1 MNNSCP
7 SSIPTPASPKIQRQ
21 DSSASS
27 NPRTRNVRN
36 LSIAPSPVT
45 ATPSSSSY
53 ASLSESARILSTN
66 PPTPRLGATPLQ
78 SIPSSRPGTPSLRP
92 RTPGL
97 GYAPLTPNAGSAVF
111 SPNTPL
117 YSPNALPSPNPVPT
131 KASKLKSHITSFLPL
146 SKHTYFHAK
155 IEIEQLSSVPF
166 VGGQFG
172 VRWRFK
178 NVVRHTAEKLQEG
191 AVNDEEQGLLGRVA
205 AKAKAVASSGKDK
218 GKAREQYGSE
228 VGEFGTVPPTQY
240 HPPHQGST
248 STNASTDSATS
259 ESSSFTTSTG
269 WSSTSM
275 SSVASN
281 STGATKMP
289 SGSST
294 PSTNLS
300 RNFYSPYASTG
311 SSTSPSSQEAQ
322 YGPSQYLFITPPQD
336 GPTSPSPGSNS
347 SGAVDSNPS
356 LLFSPNTQSFSSNAA
371 FSPMSPNY
379 NPLSP
384 QGPMSQGT
392 PHAVTSP
399 LPGGAQG
406 QIGHLSAARG
416 MTQYLPL
423 KSHSVTFNF
432 PLEAIVKMDVTRSV
446 NQVQH
451 QQTVKPNLQPSP
463 LKLVVMQRVDPED
476 PSSVA
481 QNPRLGAVFINLAE
495 YVGKGKVERRFLLKE
510 SRVNATLKLNIEVTY
525 VSGYQGY
532 VAPPLPKAEILGGI
546 EGFLKEHDNLL
557 SKKKAMTLGTGLNGK
572 EFEVDLLSRGFLE
585 REKDRI
591 GEVMGADPYA
601 LPSESET
608 ESEYGGP
615 PVPGRPRAPERRMTE
630 EVLGR
635 KRWKEDLRAKRREER
650 SKKLMLNLSES
661 EGDDSNFE
669 SADEGPPLD
678 AQEEKVDTRAALS
691 DQIAESVAPN
701 AQRSQIRV
709 AAFDV
714 QRLPL
719 SYGPKTTESL
729 IEALFNPGP
738 TTEQTD
744 DDPFVIYVSPTE
756 IREREALEAEYRR
769 EMELVKMQQ
778 AQYQEQGV
786 QRVGTMD
793 SSTTSTSTTSG
804 SGSGGSPVAPLT
816 SMKSPG
822 EDTIVGVR
830 MGDDV
835 GDEPDVLSPATITA
849 ASPNRPAQH
858 FTGLGIALENVQAP
872 GAPDRDATIGK
883 GGSGGTAGVG
893 SFLHNYYR
901 SKKDKVKEKKAG
913 AKSKER
919 GEVNNVFGGTYYD
932 QEPQEMPYGQ
942 LGHEQQLPA
951 ASGHQRTA
959 TGGTM
964 TTMSSNAS
972 SSSLS
977 SLGLNGSAHGHGTAA
992 APAPG
997 LQHSPGPP
1005 APLPLPGAPARLR
1018 QQPDL
1023 SVPAGRMD
1031 KMGVVKG
1038 VTPSIGDQAGDESG
1052 LGSKLK
1058 GWWKGSQR

>member
-1 MNNSCP
+1 M
-7 SSIPTPASPKIQRQ
+7 
-21 DSSASS
+21 
-27 NPRTRNVRN
+27 
-36 LSIAPSPVT
+36 
-45 ATPSSSSY
+45 
-53 ASLSESARILSTN
+53 
-66 PPTPRLGATPLQ
+66 
-78 SIPSSRPGTPSLRP
+78 
-92 RTPGL
+92 
-97 GYAPLTPNAGSAVF
+97 
-111 SPNTPL
+111 
-117 YSPNALPSPNPVPT
+117 
-131 KASKLKSHITSFLPL
+131 
-146 SKHTYFHAK
+146 
-155 IEIEQLSSVPF
+155 
-166 VGGQFG
+166 
-172 VRWRFK
+172 RWRFK
-178 NVVRHTAEKLQEG
+178 NVVRHAAEKLQEG

-248 STNASTDSATS
+248 STNASTDTATS
-259 ESSSFTTSTG
+259 ESSSFTTSIG

-432 PLEAIVKMDVTRSV
+432 PLEAIVKMDVTRSGGSNAADSNVHDVSEVPGARVGLGMGELNPSDPHSQSSGSVSSMMKGAAVAAGPYQV

-572 EFEVDLLSRGFLE
+572 EVGGLGQPRDRGRVAEGDKGAEEEAEGREFEVDLLSRGFLE

-591 GEVMGADPYA
+591 GEVLVANVVLTDVGVKKGVETGLSGWDEMEEATSGPANVGLNMRRGGDPYA

-778 AQYQEQGV
+778 AQYQEQLLRNQHHSQNQHWYRQKAKRTMSHDTEESRGGGGHGFRNRIKRGV